1 MSIVVCKLPDAG
13 LGNQLFPLTRA
24 MVFSHLN
31 HLPLIVTGYHR
42 LKPGPYL
49 RGEKNKRKYRA
60 FFNFQKGY
68 LGELGD
74 KLRVNSYKRKYAVI
88 KEPSISSIAEEGDK
102 LYYFT
107 RLSHYSDYF
116 NELKDHRELAISL
129 LKQAMNPVIFTELQS
144 CKAPDIAVHIRMGDF
159 RKLKPEEDFNKVGSV
174 RTPLDYFIEMI
185 RTTRSVSVRNLPV
198 RVFTDGHPSELK
210 ELFELPETSLVKGN
224 TDMTDLLL
232 MSKSKVI
239 ITSAGSTFSY
249 WAGFLSEAV
258 LIMHHAHIYASIR
271 PPEINKRIY
280 EGAMVPGGMDQL
292 LLNNLQD
299 L

>member
-1 MSIVVCKLPDAG
+1 
-13 LGNQLFPLTRA
+13 

-42 LKPGPYL
+42 LKPGPYI
-49 RGEKNKRKYRA
+49 RGEKNKRKYKA
-60 FFNFQKGY
+60 FFIFQKSFF
-68 LGELGD
+68 GELGD
-74 KLRVNSYKRKYAVI
+74 KFRVNSYKRKYGII
-88 KEPSISSIAEEGDK
+88 KEPSLSSFEEERDK
-102 LYYFT
+102 VYYFT

-116 NELKDHRELAISL
+116 NELKVHRELAINL
-129 LKQAMNPVIFTELQS
+129 LKQAISPVIFTELQS
-144 CKAPDIAVHIRMGDF
+144 CNVPEIAVHIRMGDF
-159 RKLKPEEDFNKVGSV
+159 RKLKPDEDFNKVGSV
-174 RTPLDYFIEMI
+174 RTPLGYFIEMI
-185 RTTRSVSVRNLPV
+185 RTIRLVSGRCIPV
-198 RVFTDGHPSELK
+198 QVFTDGHPSELN

-224 TDMTDLLL
+224 TDMTDLLV